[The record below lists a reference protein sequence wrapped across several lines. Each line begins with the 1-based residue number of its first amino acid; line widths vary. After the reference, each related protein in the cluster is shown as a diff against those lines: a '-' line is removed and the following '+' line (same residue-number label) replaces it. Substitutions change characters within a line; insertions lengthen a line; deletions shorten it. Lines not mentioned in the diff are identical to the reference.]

1 MGKDAHATPRTLGK
15 LGFQGLD
22 LFGTMRQMKPEIP
35 ESLIIIAGRH
45 AIPLMLAQAARKAGV
60 KRIVVIGF
68 KGETRRELIPFVD
81 EIHWIN
87 LGNMRAFLDQV
98 AALGIRQCVMV
109 GQIAPSNLFNLRM
122 DKLALEM
129 YKALE
134 VRNAHT
140 IFGAVVDAIEKLG
153 IEVLPGNSFMEC
165 YTPEVGQLSK
175 RAPTERE
182 QADIDL
188 GLKLVKG
195 TSDFEIGQTVAIK
208 DGIIIA
214 VEALEGTNQAIKRA
228 GRVGKA
234 GTVIV
239 KVPKVGHDMRF
250 DIPVVGTK
258 TFKIMKRAK
267 VSCLAV
273 EAGKTIL
280 LEQEKLIGLANKF
293 DMAFVAVRTME
304 DVKHEGSKNPKF

>member
-1 MGKDAHATPRTLGK
+1 
-15 LGFQGLD
+15 
-22 LFGTMRQMKPEIP
+22 MRQMKTDFT
-35 ESLIIIAGRH
+35 ESLLIIAGRH
-45 AIPLMLAQAARKAGV
+45 AYPPMLAKAARAAGV
-60 KRIVVIGF
+60 RRIVVLGF
-68 KGETRRELIPFVD
+68 KGETRREMAALAD
-81 EIHWIN
+81 EIHWMH
-87 LGNMRAFLDQV
+87 LGSMRMFLDRL
-98 AALGIRQCVMV
+98 AATGIKQCVMV
-109 GQIAPSNLFNLRM
+109 GQIAPHNLFNVRM

-129 YKALE
+129 YRALE

-140 IFGAVVDAIEKLG
+140 IFGGIVEAIEKLG

-165 YTPEVGQLSK
+165 YTPEAGLLSR

-182 QADIDL
+182 QADIEL

-195 TSDFEIGQTVAIK
+195 TSEFEIGQTVAIK
-208 DGIIIA
+208 DGIVIA
-214 VEALEGTNQAIKRA
+214 VEAWEGTNQTIKRA

-258 TFKIMKRAK
+258 TFKTMKRAK

-280 LEQEKLIGLANKF
+280 LEKEKLIALADQY
-293 DMAFVAVRTME
+293 DMAFVAVKTTE
-304 DVKHEGSKNPKF
+304 EE